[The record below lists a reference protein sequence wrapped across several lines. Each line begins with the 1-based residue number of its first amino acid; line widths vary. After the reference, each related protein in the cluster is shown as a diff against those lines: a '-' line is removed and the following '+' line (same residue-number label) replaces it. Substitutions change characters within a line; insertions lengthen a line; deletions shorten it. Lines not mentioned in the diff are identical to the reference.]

1 MRLGGGDDIEGRGS
15 RVEGLQGAMSDGGEE
30 DESGAA
36 PRAAD
41 DEAASAEEE
50 EAAAAGGGDAE
61 EEGGEK
67 GEGGD
72 GSRSSSDGEGCAVRL
87 FAFAIRNVSSGPRAQ
102 TGHAE
107 DRGGHRRQRLARVGS
122 STRLHMSIFR
132 CPFLLLTCLR
142 RDNTPFAEEEEL
154 DEWD

>member
-1 MRLGGGDDIEGRGS
+1 MQATGISVRLGGGDDIEGRGS

-87 FAFAIRNVSSGPRAQ
+87 FAFAITRPRGLVPRPD
-102 TGHAE
+102 TL
-107 DRGGHRRQRLARVGS
+107 RTVGGIVDSVWPGWGRALAC
-122 STRLHMSIFR
+122 T
-132 CPFLLLTCLR
+132 
-142 RDNTPFAEEEEL
+142 
-154 DEWD
+154 